1 LIVAVLI
8 IAAVVIGLMVRG
20 ESTSVHTITGHL
32 QLGDYSGSGIAS
44 SGPTCHGNGGYSDIG
59 SWTQVKV
66 TNESGKVLGV
76 TSLGEG
82 RGKAVCYFDFSI
94 EIEDAEYYTVTIGSG
109 RRGDITMSKSEL
121 EANNWTVSVSLGS

>member
-1 LIVAVLI
+1 MANSDRPYRNIAVSNNAPASSYGRNVVVALIVAVLI

-82 RGKAVCYFDFSI
+82 RGKAVC
-94 EIEDAEYYTVTIGSG
+94 
-109 RRGDITMSKSEL
+109 
-121 EANNWTVSVSLGS
+121 